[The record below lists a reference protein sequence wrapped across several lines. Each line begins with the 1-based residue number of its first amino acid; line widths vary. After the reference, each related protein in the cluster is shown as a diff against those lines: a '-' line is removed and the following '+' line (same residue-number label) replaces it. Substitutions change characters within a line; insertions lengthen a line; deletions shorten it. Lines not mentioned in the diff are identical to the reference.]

1 MINYEFY
8 VNKINNDNIIWGN
21 CEKKDGYYI
30 QLGSRIFSYT
40 LSGDN
45 ILELK
50 NKINSELHKV
60 GGRVYFREDI
70 GNLNIEKYKECGV
83 NIDLGNKIVKDIQS
97 FIKNTEN
104 SSVLSIKQ

>member
-1 MINYEFY
+1 MDIDILSEQDAETVTNILTKYIVCEGYPVNPLINYEFY

-21 CEKKDGYYI
+21 CEKKNGHYI

-50 NKINSELHKV
+50 NKINSQLHKV
-60 GGRVYFREDI
+60 
-70 GNLNIEKYKECGV
+70 
-83 NIDLGNKIVKDIQS
+83 
-97 FIKNTEN
+97 
-104 SSVLSIKQ
+104 